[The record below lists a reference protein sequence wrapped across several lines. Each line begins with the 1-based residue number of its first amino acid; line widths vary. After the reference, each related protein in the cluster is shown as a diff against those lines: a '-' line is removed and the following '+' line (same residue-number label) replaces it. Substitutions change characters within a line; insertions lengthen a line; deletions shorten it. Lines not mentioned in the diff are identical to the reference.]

1 MLPHSAILS
10 NCQEQIWALLDD
22 DPLDTPRMTPQHA
35 KDGFTGAVDG
45 FTANGG
51 MTSDIKYAH
60 LFISCNSRYPGGEG
74 QHLRIEDVA

>member
-1 MLPHSAILS
+1 
-10 NCQEQIWALLDD
+10 
-22 DPLDTPRMTPQHA
+22 MTPQHA

-60 LFISCNSRYPGGEG
+60 LFISCNSRSESPG
-74 QHLRIEDVA
+74 INI